1 MQILNLSRVPLE
13 SLRLGLINAPAV
25 STQTFVLAAAVALK
39 TVRSQIKPFPFERD
53 THMGEGNS
61 ASSQQPVE
69 IDYMELDTIID
80 KQFSGDKE
88 NLIMILQAIQKT
100 YNYLPEAS
108 LRYLAEKIDVPIS
121 TIFGVGTFYSTF
133 SLEPRGKHII
143 SVCLGT
149 ACHVRGAEKVRE
161 RIQEALHIRDGNTT
175 EDMLF
180 TLESVRC
187 LGCCS
192 LGPVVRVDDDIHGRI
207 TSDMA
212 GKIVEKYH

>member
-1 MQILNLSRVPLE
+1 MR
-13 SLRLGLINAPAV
+13 
-25 STQTFVLAAAVALK
+25 
-39 TVRSQIKPFPFERD
+39 
-53 THMGEGNS
+53 EGIS
-61 ASSQQPVE
+61 DSSHQPVE
-69 IDYMELDTIID
+69 IDYMELDTIIEE
-80 KQFSGDKE
+80 QFNRDKE
-88 NLIMILQAIQKT
+88 NLIMILQEIQKK
-100 YNYLPEAS
+100 YNYLPQAS
-108 LRYLAEKIDVPIS
+108 LIYLSEKIGVPIS

-161 RIQEALHIRDGNTT
+161 RIQETLHIHDGQTT

-192 LGPVVRVDDDIHGRI
+192 LGPVVRVDDDIYGRI

-212 GKIVEKYH
+212 GKILENYS